1 MIFFNKISFFICFFV
16 FFNSFSQKNS
26 KYYDF
31 YNENVIKS
39 SFLLGEKTKYKFS
52 YGKSNKKGFL
62 TAGYGQFEVK
72 NITKI
77 RGKECFY
84 IKASGGSTKLFSLFY
99 EVNDS
104 FEAYLD
110 SSKLTSLKFIRDV
123 HEHNYKTNQE
133 VSFFRESNYAKSE
146 NLKTK
151 VQKTSKISKYTQDM
165 LSALFACRAIPNTQI
180 TLNDTVFLEIYNL
193 EKNEIFPTYFIP
205 IKKETIDTKIG
216 ELKTIKCKIHTKKSR
231 IFSDKNATYI
241 WVTDDYR
248 HLPLKLETPIKV
260 GSIYIEI
267 LSVENLYEN

>member
-1 MIFFNKISFFICFFV
+1 MFFFNKISFFICFF
-16 FFNSFSQKNS
+16 FFFICFSQKNV

-31 YNENVIKS
+31 YNKNATKS

-77 RGKECFY
+77 REKECFY

-110 SSKLTSLKFIRDV
+110 SSKLTSLKFIRDI
-123 HEHNYKTNQE
+123 HEHNYKANQE

-151 VQKTSKISKYTQDM
+151 VRKTSKISKHTQDM
-165 LSALFACRAIPNTQI
+165 LSALFACRTIPNKNI
-180 TLNDTVFLEIYNL
+180 ILKDTIFLEIYNL
-193 EKNEIFPTYFIP
+193 EKNQILPTYFIP
-205 IKKETIDTKIG
+205 IKKETINTKIG

-231 IFSDKNATYI
+231 IFSDKNETYI

-248 HLPLKLETPIKV
+248 HLPVKLETPIKV

>member
-1 MIFFNKISFFICFFV
+1 MFFLKKISFFICFSC
-16 FFNSFSQKNS
+16 FFICFSQKNV

-31 YNENVIKS
+31 YNNNSIKS

-52 YGKSNKKGFL
+52 YGKSNKKGFI
-62 TAGYGQFEVK
+62 TAGNGQFEVK

-99 EVNDS
+99 EVKDS

-110 SSKLTSLKFIRDV
+110 SSKLVSLKFIRDI
-123 HEHNYKTNQE
+123 HEHNYKANQE
-133 VSFFRESNYAKSE
+133 VSFFREPNYAKSK
-146 NLKTK
+146 NLKTNTR
-151 VQKTSKISKYTQDM
+151 KTSKISKYTQDM
-165 LSALFACRAIPNTQI
+165 ISALFASRTIPNKQLI
-180 TLNDTVFLEIYNL
+180 LNDTVFLEIYNL
-193 EKNEIFPTYFIP
+193 EKNEIFPTHFIP
-205 IKKETIDTKIG
+205 IKKETIDTKLG
-216 ELKTIKCKIHTKKSR
+216 ELKTIKCKIYTKKSR

-248 HLPLKLETPIKV
+248 HLPVKLETPIKV

-267 LSVENLYEN
+267 LSVENLYKN